1 MKLFNF
7 LWLPVAGVVGASY
20 LAQANSPQSQPQS
33 KSQPETLKVWKI
45 QPVAVPIIDQK
56 TAHQA
61 LLARQKQLADK
72 NFSCDCNGCRVFAQQ
87 VGVTFN

>member
-7 LWLPVAGVVGASY
+7 LWLPVAGVVGANY
-20 LAQANSPQSQPQS
+20 LAQANSLQLQPQSQ
-33 KSQPETLKVWKI
+33 SQPETLKVWKI

-72 NFSCDCNGCRVFAQQ
+72 NFSCDCNGCRVTAQQ
-87 VGVTFN
+87 VGVTLN